1 MFCLLVL
8 IRQINFSQYELAVL
22 LLVVIFIFTFD
33 LKNNLFKSAQLN
45 SLLTHVPMI
54 LAQVLKVLVLL
65 IFAGSFTMSY

>member
-8 IRQINFSQYELAVL
+8 IREIDFSQYELAIL
-22 LLVVIFIFTFD
+22 LLVVIFIFTLN